1 MGEKTVHARMS
12 AIKAELAKIEIKK
25 SGRNTY
31 AGFKYHELQDFMVH
45 INQLNQKHGVND
57 LVEIDEDKKE
67 CRITL
72 INVDDKDDFY
82 IVSVPYREAQML
94 GKGGTPSNVDMI
106 QRMGSTITYNRRYL
120 YMTAYN
126 IVESDSVDS
135 QEPAKTP
142 PAKLPPVKTP
152 PAKLPAVDFNGAVEA
167 IKEGKTTL
175 AQILKARSVTDA
187 EKKALEEVE
196 LETNKNK

>member
-25 SGRNTY
+25 SGHNKF

-45 INQLNQKHGVND
+45 INQLNQKHGIND

-72 INVDDKDDFY
+72 INVDAKDDFY

-135 QEPAKTP
+135 QEPVKTP
-142 PAKLPPVKTP
+142 PTP

-167 IKEGKTTL
+167 IKSGKATL
-175 AQILKARSVTDA
+175 AQILKTRSVTDA
-187 EKKALEEVE
+187 ERKALEEVE
-196 LETNKNK
+196 QTIKNK

>member
-82 IVSVPYREAQML
+82 VVSVPYREAQML

-135 QEPAKTP
+135 QEPVKTP

-152 PAKLPAVDFNGAVEA
+152 AVDFNGAVEA
-167 IKEGKTTL
+167 IKNGKATL
-175 AQILKARSVTDA
+175 EQILKTRSVTDA

-196 LETNKNK
+196 QTIKNK

>member
-1 MGEKTVHARMS
+1 
-12 AIKAELAKIEIKK
+12 
-25 SGRNTY
+25 
-31 AGFKYHELQDFMVH
+31 
-45 INQLNQKHGVND
+45 
-57 LVEIDEDKKE
+57 
-67 CRITL
+67 
-72 INVDDKDDFY
+72 
-82 IVSVPYREAQML
+82 ML

-135 QEPAKTP
+135 QEPTKTPPAPAKTP
-142 PAKLPPVKTP
+142 PTPVKTP

-167 IKEGKTTL
+167 IKAGKATL
-175 AQILKARSVTDA
+175 AQILKTRSVTDA

>member
-25 SGRNTY
+25 SGHNKF

-82 IVSVPYREAQML
+82 AVSVPYREAQML

-142 PAKLPPVKTP
+142 PAKLP
-152 PAKLPAVDFNGAVEA
+152 AVDFNGAVEA

-187 EKKALEEVE
+187 ERKALEEVE
-196 LETNKNK
+196 QTIKNK

>member
-25 SGRNTY
+25 SGHNKF

-72 INVDDKDDFY
+72 INVDVKDDFY

-142 PAKLPPVKTP
+142 PV
-152 PAKLPAVDFNGAVEA
+152 KLPAVDFNGAVEA

-187 EKKALEEVE
+187 ERKALEEVE
-196 LETNKNK
+196 QTIKNK

>member
-25 SGRNTY
+25 SGHNKF

-72 INVDDKDDFY
+72 INVDAKDDFY
-82 IVSVPYREAQML
+82 TVSVPYREAQML
-94 GKGGTPSNVDMI
+94 GKGGTPSNVDVI

-135 QEPAKTP
+135 QEPTKTP
-142 PAKLPPVKTP
+142 PAKLPP
-152 PAKLPAVDFNGAVEA
+152 VDFNGAVEA
-167 IKEGKTTL
+167 IKSGKATL
-175 AQILKARSVTDA
+175 EQILKSRSVTDA
-187 EKKALEEVE
+187 ERKALEEVE
-196 LETNKNK
+196 LVTNKNK

>member
-25 SGRNTY
+25 SGHNKF

-72 INVDDKDDFY
+72 INVDVKDDFY
-82 IVSVPYREAQML
+82 VVSVPYREAQML

-142 PAKLPPVKTP
+142 PAKLP
-152 PAKLPAVDFNGAVEA
+152 AVDFNGAVEA

-187 EKKALEEVE
+187 ERKALEEVE
-196 LETNKNK
+196 QTIKNK